1 MPTHEEIMAFVRKF
15 LDQWIRRD
23 DDIWVALYRLLLD
36 YIYGV
41 PRITDSNRL
50 KPGPRSEKAWRE
62 RAKLV
67 ERALATAMQC
77 DPQEVAKNVDVFMT
91 SVYPPG
97 TQRMNPIGI
106 AFACAV
112 VYLIQRF
119 AAGSYE
125 WKMEAKIGVDVF
137 TNLTGFRRK
146 SVDIV
151 AFHQGDLFAVISSKW
166 GIRHDRVRDP
176 QEEADTYKREVP
188 SLKFFV
194 VTNEFDTARLQKVLT
209 YPTIDGVFHV
219 RRDLVW
225 QVYGGMT
232 GELANLKDL
241 TELFVL
247 GRRGRS

>member
-1 MPTHEEIMAFVRKF
+1 MPTREEILAFVTQLF
-15 LDQWIRRD
+15 DQWVRTAD
-23 DDIWVALYRLLLD
+23 NIWLALYRLLLD
-36 YIYGV
+36 YAHGV

-50 KPGPRSEKAWRE
+50 KVGIWRE
-62 RAKLV
+62 RAKQI
-67 ERALATAMQC
+67 ERALAAAIPCETRQVTKHL
-77 DPQEVAKNVDVFMT
+77 DIFMRQLY
-91 SVYPPG
+91 SAG

-112 VYLIQRF
+112 VYFLQRF
-119 AAGSYE
+119 SVGSYE

-137 TNLTGFRRK
+137 PNLTRFRRK

-151 AFHQGDLFAVISSKW
+151 ALHQGDLFAVISSKW
-166 GIRHDRVRDP
+166 GIRHDRIRDP

-194 VTNEFDTARLQKVLT
+194 VTNEFDSARLQKILT

-219 RRDLVW
+219 RRNLVW

-232 GELANLKDL
+232 EELANLKDL

-247 GRRGRS
+247 FP

>member
-1 MPTHEEIMAFVRKF
+1 MTSGFAR
-15 LDQWIRRD
+15 LDN
-23 DDIWVALYRLLLD
+23 IWLALYRLLLD
-36 YIYGV
+36 YAHGV

-50 KPGPRSEKAWRE
+50 KVGIWRE
-62 RAKLV
+62 RSKQI
-67 ERALATAMQC
+67 ERALAAAMVCETRQ
-77 DPQEVAKNVDVFMT
+77 VANHLDIFMRQLY
-91 SVYPPG
+91 SAG

-112 VYLIQRF
+112 VYLLQRF
-119 AAGSYE
+119 SVGSYE

-137 TNLTGFRRK
+137 PNLTGFRRK

-151 AFHQGDLFAVISSKW
+151 AFHQGQLFAVISSKW

-194 VTNEFDTARLQKVLT
+194 VTNEFDSARLQKLLT
-209 YPTIDGVFHV
+209 YPTIDGVFHI

-225 QVYGGMT
+225 QVYGGVNE
-232 GELANLKDL
+232 ELANLKDL
-241 TELFVL
+241 NELLVL
-247 GRRGRS
+247 FP